1 MAANLRLTGKTVA
14 PFFNPPNL
22 SHSADTGQRRATNH
36 AERVDAVCRLSNIC
50 EQWAFA
56 ARSSTAAVTNV
67 ANFGAFVDIAVHQDG
82 LLHVSQLA
90 ERFVV
95 EMPAGIVLAVSG
107 EHNDA
112 LLRRGPW
119 TGSKEEEIPS
129 AWRRR
134 TAHES

>member
-1 MAANLRLTGKTVA
+1 M
-14 PFFNPPNL
+14 
-22 SHSADTGQRRATNH
+22 D
-36 AERVDAVCRLSNIC
+36 VC
-50 EQWAFA
+50 AG
-56 ARSSTAAVTNV
+56 SSTAAVTNV

-82 LLHVSQLA
+82 LVHVSQLA

-107 EHNDA
+107 EHNEA

-119 TGSKEEEIPS
+119 IGSKEEEIPS